1 MIREA
6 TMSFNAIAEH
16 LVFGIEVAGVGV
28 IVIGLALVVL
38 SAIKKWIAEKQPAAA
53 YAYAR
58 HGIGR
63 SLMLG
68 LDLLIASE
76 IIRSI
81 MAETL
86 ESVSVLGLTIVI
98 RTFLSLTLEI
108 EIEGQLP
115 WKRRGNGS

>member
-1 MIREA
+1 MGFAEA
-6 TMSFNAIAEH
+6 AEAIVLA
-16 LVFGIEVAGVGV
+16 IEVVGVAV
-28 IVIGLALVVL
+28 IVIGIVVALGWAGLEFVRDR
-38 SAIKKWIAEKQPAAA
+38 KPERA
-53 YAYAR
+53 YTRVR

-81 MAETL
+81 IADTI
-86 ESVSVLGLTIVI
+86 ESVGMLGLTIVI
-98 RTFLSLTLEI
+98 RTFLSLALTI

-115 WKRRGNGS
+115 WHRGHALVDSDE